1 MQKEN
6 CFLVGTVFKLHGYKG
21 QVKIYNNK
29 EIHLDFNSINYFLI
43 DHDNI
48 LVPFFCIKSR
58 QIKNN
63 IILVNF
69 EDIDS
74 EKKALSILKK
84 DVYLPIKFLT
94 KTQKESLN
102 EIQFIGFQVVD
113 VHQGKLGEIS
123 YVNSKNPQEL
133 IYVKKDGKEF
143 CFPMHEEF
151 INHIDN
157 ERKILNVN
165 IPEDLINLN

>member
-1 MQKEN
+1 MQKKN
-6 CFLVGTVFKLHGYKG
+6 CFLLGTVFKLHGYKG
-21 QVKIYNNK
+21 QVKIYYNQ

-43 DHDNI
+43 DHDDI
-48 LVPFFCIKSR
+48 LVPFFSIKTR
-58 QIKNN
+58 QIKDN

-84 DVYLPIKFLT
+84 DVYLPIEFLT
-94 KTQKESLN
+94 ATQQESPN
-102 EIQFIGFQVVD
+102 EIQFTGFQVVD
-113 VHQGKLGEIS
+113 VHLGELGEVS
-123 YVNSKNPQEL
+123 YVNSKTLQQL

-143 CFPMHEEF
+143 CFPMHKEF

-157 ERKILNVN
+157 ERRILKVS